1 MLWRSGKETVYGC
14 HRAGWIFPRD
24 RIAGNGW
31 MNDMPIF
38 LFFLLY
44 LFRLFPVLILVHLL
58 HAAVS
63 PSVRLQIRRQPLF
76 HFVWFVLSIVVA
88 IIAIVTAP
96 GDAGK

>member
-1 MLWRSGKETVYGC
+1 MRQGRVDFP
-14 HRAGWIFPRD
+14 AGWVAENVR
-24 RIAGNGW
+24 

-44 LFRLFPVLILVHLL
+44 LFRLFPVLFLVHLL

-76 HFVWFVLSIVVA
+76 HFVWFVLSVLVA

-96 GDAGK
+96 GNAGK